1 MEVVGMVADTAPSS
15 GKGVR
20 YGVFG
25 GGGVTALV
33 VEVLLGVGRFDVDRG
48 AEMAIFDMDIDVQ
61 KGDMG
66 KGGVPGE
73 VDVILTVEL
82 FQEISEGVGSM
93 GPE

>member
-1 MEVVGMVADTAPSS
+1 MEVVRMVADTVPLS

-20 YGVFG
+20 YGAFG
-25 GGGVTALV
+25 GGGGTALV

-48 AEMAIFDMDIDVQ
+48 AEMAIFDTDIDIQ

-66 KGGVPGE
+66 MGGVPGE
-73 VDVILTVEL
+73 VDGILTVEL
-82 FQEISEGVGSM
+82 FKEISEGVRPM

>member
-20 YGVFG
+20 YGAFG
-25 GGGVTALV
+25 GGGLTALV
-33 VEVLLGVGRFDVDRG
+33 VEVLLGVGRFDVARG
-48 AEMAIFDMDIDVQ
+48 VEMAIFDTDIDVQ

-66 KGGVPGE
+66 RGGVPGK
-73 VDVILTVEL
+73 VDGILTVER

-93 GPE
+93 GPD